1 MSTEQFSA
9 LLVFLGAVIAAV
21 VYVID
26 RSGKR
31 LADSIPPD
39 VLTLMLGLLD
49 LADRLADTTPTPDDD
64 ALIARLR
71 EALGKPTQPPAD
83 GAAPQTADE
92 LAARLDGAGAQ
103 G

>member
-1 MSTEQFSA
+1 MTTETFAA
-9 LLVFLGAVIAAV
+9 LLLFLGAIVSAV
-21 VYVID
+21 LYVVD
-26 RSGKR
+26 RSSKR

-39 VLTLMLGLLD
+39 VLALMLGLLD

-71 EALGKPTQPPAD
+71 EALQLPAEPPAPVVD
-83 GAAPQTADE
+83 TE
-92 LAARLDGAGAQ
+92 AQ

>member
-1 MSTEQFSA
+1 MTETTFVA
-9 LLVFLGAVIAAV
+9 LLTFVGAVLAAV
-21 VYVID
+21 LFVVD
-26 RSGKR
+26 RSGRR
-31 LADSIPPD
+31 LAESIPPD

-71 EALGKPTQPPAD
+71 EALQLPAEPPAPVVD
-83 GAAPQTADE
+83 PE
-92 LAARLDGAGAQ
+92 AQ